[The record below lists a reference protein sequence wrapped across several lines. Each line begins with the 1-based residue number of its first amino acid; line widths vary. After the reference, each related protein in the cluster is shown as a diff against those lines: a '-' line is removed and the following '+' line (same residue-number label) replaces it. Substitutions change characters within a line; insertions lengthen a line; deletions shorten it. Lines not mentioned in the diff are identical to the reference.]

1 MASADVVIVGGG
13 IIGLSTAWKLSA
25 AGLTV
30 TVVDPNPGRGASF
43 AAAGMLAPVTE
54 AAYGEESLL
63 ALNRVSQLQWPA
75 FAAALEQASGLRVGL
90 ELAGTLF
97 VGRDP
102 SDRSELEELLA
113 FQRQLGLEVSW
124 CPPSKARELEPLLA
138 GELSGGLLAPME
150 YQVDNRRVL
159 AALGVA
165 LGRAGVTV
173 VRDRMAGLEALADG
187 HRVYAGMAEIDCH
200 TVVLAAG
207 HETATLPGI
216 PDEIRPRIRPVK
228 GQILRLFARDPR
240 LRLQRTVRARVSG
253 HSVYAVPRAD
263 GRVVIGATT
272 EEQGTDFT
280 VTAGATYEL
289 LRDATR
295 ILPVIHEY
303 ELREVRVGLRP
314 ASVDNAP
321 LIGETTRPG
330 IVLATGHYRNGVL
343 LAPITAAAVTALI
356 TTGDVGPDVAPFGP
370 SRAKPNDDADPST
383 VAGEAGGAR

>member
-13 IIGLSTAWKLSA
+13 IIGLSSAWQLSV
-25 AGLTV
+25 AGLSV
-30 TVVDPNPGRGASF
+30 VVVDPNPGRGASF

-54 AAYGEESLL
+54 AAYGEEALL
-63 ALNRVSQLQWPA
+63 ALNRVSQARWPE
-75 FAAALEQASGLRVGL
+75 FAAALEQASGLHVGL
-90 ELAGTLF
+90 EEAGTLF

-102 SDRSELEELLA
+102 SDRAELEELLA
-113 FQRQLGLEVSW
+113 FQRQLGLEVTW
-124 CPPSKARELEPLLA
+124 CPPSKARGLEPLLA

-165 LGRAGVTV
+165 LERAGVTM
-173 VRDRMAGLEALADG
+173 VRERFTALEQTADG
-187 HRVYAGMAEIDCH
+187 HRVYAGTAVMDARA
-200 TVVLAAG
+200 VVLAAG

-216 PDEIRPRIRPVK
+216 PEDIRPRVRPVK
-228 GQILRLFARDPR
+228 GQILRLFAPDPR
-240 LRLQRTVRARVSG
+240 LRLARTVRARVSG
-253 HSVYAVPRAD
+253 HSVYVVPRAD

-272 EEQGTDFT
+272 EEQGVDLS

-295 ILPVIHEY
+295 ILPVVHEY
-303 ELREVRVGLRP
+303 ELREVRAGLRP

-321 LIGETTRPG
+321 LIGETSRRG

-343 LAPITAAAVTALI
+343 LAPITAAAVTSLI
-356 TTGDVGPDVAPFGP
+356 TTGDLTPEVAPFAPG
-370 SRAKPNDDADPST
+370 RTMLGADDIPA
-383 VAGEAGGAR
+383 VAATAGGDR